1 MGKADGN
8 HRALLN
14 NSKISRVLDPW
25 THPQESFGY
34 DDLDRLV
41 FVKSGAA
48 ETMKISYAP
57 NGNILFK
64 TGVENFSYDKN
75 VRPHAVTEVE
85 NTDGKIPENGVT
97 REFYYL
103 ISHHKFI

>member
-25 THPQESFGY
+25 TPAGILRLRRSRQACFREERGGRNHEDKLCPQRQHPPQDG
-34 DDLDRLV
+34 
-41 FVKSGAA
+41 G
-48 ETMKISYAP
+48 
-57 NGNILFK
+57 G
-64 TGVENFSYDKN
+64 NFSYDKN